1 MTDFAVAGF
10 WFFLGFFL
18 ATWLA
23 YKAQDRKRAQAAASF
38 LAAKNQV
45 IQILNSVKE
54 MTEIT
59 VTIKD
64 ETGELKLE
72 TEEPPAKKGL
82 H

>member
-1 MTDFAVAGF
+1 MTEFAVAGF
-10 WFFLGFFL
+10 WFLLGFFW
-18 ATWLA
+18 ATVLA
-23 YKAQDRKRAQAAASF
+23 YRGQKRKAAQAAASF

-45 IQILNSVKE
+45 IQILNSVKD

-72 TEEPPAKKGL
+72 TDEPPAKKGL